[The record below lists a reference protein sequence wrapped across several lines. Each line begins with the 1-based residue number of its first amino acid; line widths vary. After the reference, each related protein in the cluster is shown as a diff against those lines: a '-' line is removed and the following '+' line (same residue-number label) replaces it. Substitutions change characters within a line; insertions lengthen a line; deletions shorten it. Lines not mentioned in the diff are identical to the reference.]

1 MLPKKLAFS
10 IPDLVAAANISR
22 SMLYEEIKS
31 GKLRV
36 RKVGRRTIVLYEDAE
51 SWLRSLPELYVRKS
65 RG

>member
-22 SMLYEEIKS
+22 SVLYEQIKS
-31 GKLRV
+31 GNLRV

-51 SWLRSLPELYVRKS
+51 SWLKSLPELCVRKS